1 MSRFNI
7 GIHELKARAIENN
20 MFVIGTNS
28 TGFDGNT
35 EYAGHSIVINP
46 NGDLVGELNESADIL
61 TVDLNLN

>member
-1 MSRFNI
+1 
-7 GIHELKARAIENN
+7 

-46 NGDLVGELNESADIL
+46 NGDLVGELNESTRCFDCRFKQMK
-61 TVDLNLN
+61 